1 LTFKTGLVFNPGTG
15 KTKKI
20 LKKICLFKNS
30 VLTLTDRSVKNGF
43 MGLIIE

>member
-1 LTFKTGLVFNPGTG
+1 VFNPGGG

-20 LKKICLFKNS
+20 LKKICLFKNY

-43 MGLIIE
+43 YGINY